1 MECAVF
7 GRLAGA
13 GAAERAL
20 KDAAEGVGKYG
31 KIWENVCVCD
41 YGVDIGK
48 IWVSMVT

>member
-31 KIWENVCVCD
+31 KIWENVCVCVIMKMCVCVIM
-41 YGVDIGK
+41 G
-48 IWVSMVT
+48 